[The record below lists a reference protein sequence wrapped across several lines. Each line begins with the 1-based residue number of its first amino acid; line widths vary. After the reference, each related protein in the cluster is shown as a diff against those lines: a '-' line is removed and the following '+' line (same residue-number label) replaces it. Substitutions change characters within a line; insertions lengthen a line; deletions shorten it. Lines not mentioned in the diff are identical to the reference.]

1 MRQSCSTA
9 LEHKEDKG
17 KAWSIGL
24 MRGAMPMQTTRRCI
38 IQIDMRYPKSLTET
52 LTDDTTSTE
61 VALESEVSPL
71 LAELFGGVV
80 LIEEIKIRHVPSQS
94 ERDGY
99 SEHG

>member
-1 MRQSCSTA
+1 
-9 LEHKEDKG
+9 
-17 KAWSIGL
+17 
-24 MRGAMPMQTTRRCI
+24 MQTTRRCI

-80 LIEEIKIRHVPSQS
+80 LIEDITVRYVPSS
-94 ERDGY
+94 HEK
-99 SEHG
+99 E